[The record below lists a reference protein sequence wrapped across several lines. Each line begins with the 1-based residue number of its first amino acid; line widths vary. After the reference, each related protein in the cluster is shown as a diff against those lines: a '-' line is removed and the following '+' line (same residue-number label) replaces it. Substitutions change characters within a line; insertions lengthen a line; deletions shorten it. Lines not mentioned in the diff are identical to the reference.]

1 MEKIEESMDKGKTT
15 IRVTMHESDRIMQKD
30 DPTVIGKLTACFFF
44 EWNFAFFRKIFRS
57 I

>member
-30 DPTVIGKLTACFFF
+30 DPAVIGKLTACSFFLHDKTEF
-44 EWNFAFFRKIFRS
+44 
-57 I
+57 